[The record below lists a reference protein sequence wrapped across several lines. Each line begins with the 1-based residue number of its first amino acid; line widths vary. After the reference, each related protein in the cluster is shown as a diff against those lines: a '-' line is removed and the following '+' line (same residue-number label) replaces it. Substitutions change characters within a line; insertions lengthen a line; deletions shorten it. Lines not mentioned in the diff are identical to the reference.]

1 MEGVQDG
8 QVVLGEAQCAGGH
21 VRHQVIRVA
30 GTGDRIERHERDALL
45 TAGAQK
51 CVLLGPRADAVLVL
65 HADHWRD
72 GPSLSELFGVDVG
85 DAQVADEPGVAQV
98 GRCAETLGDRIGSED
113 AQVHHVEVVTAELTQ
128 VLLGLAAQLL
138 RGGMG
143 EPPTR
148 QVRDLAQM
156 RFAVSPMWEAGTSFR
171 LLRSGSAH
179 PVHRPWLEQVRPRVA
194 AAGLDRGWLAELIPP
209 SGYVPDFLNPA
220 PIGPAPTLAEE
231 LAGILAAPVAR
242 VRQDLDRMEH
252 EQGRLGPRSRTLSR
266 KTAGAGL
273 LLIPSAFT
281 GPGPLTRV
289 TPPEPPQLAY
299 PARGVGSL
307 REPRTITGTDAIA
320 AVLGRSRTLLLTELE
335 TPASTTELAH
345 RTGLSPAGVS
355 QYLTALRDA
364 GLVSAHRAGRSVLY
378 ARTSVA
384 EYRRLKGDAPD
395 FKQFLLADPDWD
407 DDIEF
412 PRNRDLPRE
421 IDFDW

>member
-1 MEGVQDG
+1 M
-8 QVVLGEAQCAGGH
+8 VVLE
-21 VRHQVIRVA
+21 
-30 GTGDRIERHERDALL
+30 
-45 TAGAQK
+45 
-51 CVLLGPRADAVLVL
+51 
-65 HADHWRD
+65 
-72 GPSLSELFGVDVG
+72 ELAFS
-85 DAQVADEPGVAQV
+85 A
-98 GRCAETLGDRIGSED
+98 S
-113 AQVHHVEVVTAELTQ
+113 
-128 VLLGLAAQLL
+128 
-138 RGGMG
+138 
-143 EPPTR
+143 
-148 QVRDLAQM
+148 DLAQT
-156 RFAVSPMWEAGTSFR
+156 RFAVSPMWEVGTSFR
-171 LLRSGSAH
+171 LLSSGSAH

-220 PIGPAPTLAEE
+220 PAGPAPTLAEE
-231 LAGILAAPVAR
+231 LAGIRAAPVAR
-242 VRQDLDRMEH
+242 VCQDLDRLGR
-252 EQGRLGPRSRTLSR
+252 EQGRRGLRLRTLYAEPRARLARVAEEIETYWELALAPYWARIRAVLDADVFYRARQVAEHGAGHLFNELHPSVSWDDNALRLARRQRPLSR

-307 REPRTITGTDAIA
+307 WEPRPITGTGAIA

-335 TPASTTELAH
+335 TPASTTELAC

-384 EYRRLKGDAPD
+384 ESI
-395 FKQFLLADPDWD
+395 LAARP
-407 DDIEF
+407 
-412 PRNRDLPRE
+412 
-421 IDFDW
+421 